1 MTRVLIVDDSATD
14 RRLAGGLLERK
25 GGFELLFAEHGRAA
39 LEQLELH
46 LPDLVLTDLQMPE
59 MDGLELVQAIKRD
72 YPLIPVILM
81 TAKGSE
87 DIAVR
92 ALQHGAASYVPKRQL
107 STDLDE
113 IVERVLSAASEIR
126 GHSRLMS
133 RMSESVHRFM
143 LENDVT
149 LVHSVVHYLQDA
161 MARLRLCTE
170 AEKLRV
176 GVALEEA
183 LVNAYYH
190 GNLEVS
196 STLREDDHQA
206 YYDLAR
212 QRAQEEPYRTR
223 SIHVEARLTQS
234 EAVYVIRDEGP
245 GFDPGSLPDPCD
257 PENLERPCGRGLLL
271 MRTFMDEVH
280 YNERG
285 NEVTLIKRKPPRD
298 ESGEG
303 EDDAPRNSADDA
315 L

>member
-14 RRLAGGLLERK
+14 RRLAGGLLEKK
-25 GGFELLFAEHGRAA
+25 GDYELVFAEHGRAA
-39 LEQLELH
+39 LEQVELH

-59 MDGLELVQAIKRD
+59 LDGLELVQAIKRD

-92 ALQHGAASYVPKRQL
+92 ALQHGAASYVSKSL
-107 STDLDE
+107 LASDLEE
-113 IVERVLSAASEIR
+113 IVERVLSAASEER
-126 GHSRLMS
+126 GHTRLMN
-133 RMSESVHRFM
+133 RLRESVHRFV

-149 LVHSVVHYLQDA
+149 LVHSVVHFLQDA
-161 MARLRLCTE
+161 LVRLRLCSE
-170 AEKLRV
+170 AEKLRI

-196 STLREDDHQA
+196 SSLREEDHQA

-212 QRAQEEPYRTR
+212 ERAQQEPYRNR
-223 SIHVEARLTQS
+223 SIFVEARLNPT
-234 EAVYVIRDEGP
+234 EAVFVIRDEGP
-245 GFDPGSLPDPCD
+245 GFDPKSLPDPCD

-271 MRTFMDEVH
+271 MRTFMTEVT
-280 YNERG
+280 YNDRG
-285 NEVTLIKRKPPRD
+285 NEVTLIKRKAPPAE
-298 ESGEG
+298 ES
-303 EDDAPRNSADDA
+303 DDTAGAQSGDGGGG
-315 L
+315 

>member
-14 RRLAGGLLERK
+14 RRIAGGLLERH
-25 GGFELLFAEHGRAA
+25 GEFELVFAVDGRDA
-39 LEQLELH
+39 LEQVELH

-87 DIAVR
+87 DVAVQ
-92 ALQHGAASYVPKRQL
+92 ALQQGAASYVPKRL
-107 STDLDE
+107 LARDLAE
-113 IVERVLSAASEIR
+113 IVERVLSAASEER
-126 GHSRLMS
+126 GHTRLMN
-133 RMSESVHRFM
+133 RLRRNVYTFV

-161 MARLRLCTE
+161 MARMRLCTE
-170 AEKLRV
+170 TEKLRV

-183 LVNAYYH
+183 IVNAYYH

-196 STLREDDHQA
+196 SSLREEDHQA

-212 QRAQEEPYRTR
+212 RRAQEDPYRAR
-223 SIHVEARLTQS
+223 SITVEAQLTQS
-234 EAVYVIRDEGP
+234 EGVCVIRDEGP
-245 GFDPGSLPDPCD
+245 GFDPSSLPDPCD

-271 MRTFMDEVH
+271 MRTFMDEVR
-280 YNERG
+280 YNDRG
-285 NEVTLIKRKPPRD
+285 NEVTLIKRKAVELVPAERPVEDPPH
-298 ESGEG
+298 E
-303 EDDAPRNSADDA
+303 ATP
-315 L
+315 